1 MPEPDA
7 HPHSPRRQR
16 ADAAYL
22 ANRSRPPRERRGGYF
37 RQHWRGTLPLA
48 AAVIVS
54 AALVWGSVQLVA
66 FASRRVPLTE
76 FPHAAAALL
85 LLEIA
90 LLLAGVVWWGTG
102 VMRSAARHISKGGS
116 ALVGLLTGMV
126 GLGAFFWAAAFWWQS
141 ARYVM
146 PDVWATLAGGAPPA
160 AVLVETSTRLLI
172 SGDLE
177 FGTTRATRAALDANP
192 KITTIRLE
200 SRGGRVAE
208 GLALGRLLLDRNKDT
223 LVTGE
228 CSSACVTAFAG
239 GARRSIGREARL
251 GLHSVGGQGVRASDL
266 AAANQRSDVF
276 IANRGVEM
284 RFLEEGAAVANDR
297 IWFPPVSTL
306 LVAGLATEVW
316 EARR

>member
-1 MPEPDA
+1 MTGPDA
-7 HPHSPRRQR
+7 HPPSPRRQR

-22 ANRSRPPRERRGGYF
+22 ANRSRPPRQRRGGYL

-48 AAVIVS
+48 VAVIVS

-66 FASRRVPLTE
+66 FASRLVPLTE
-76 FPHAAAALL
+76 YPHAAAALL

-90 LLLAGVVWWGTG
+90 LLLVGVVWWGTG
-102 VMRSAARHISKGGS
+102 VMRSAAHHISKGGS
-116 ALVGLLTGMV
+116 ALVGLLTGTV
-126 GLGAFFWAAAFWWQS
+126 GLGAFFWAGAFWWQS

-160 AVLVETSTRLLI
+160 AVLVETSTRLFI

-239 GARRSIGREARL
+239 GARRSIGREAKL
-251 GLHSVGGQGVRASDL
+251 GLHSVGGKGVRASDL
-266 AAANQRSDVF
+266 VAANQRSDVF

-284 RFLEEGAAVANDR
+284 RFLEEGSAVANDQ

-306 LVAGLATEVW
+306 LVAGLATEVLDNK
-316 EARR
+316 R

>member
-1 MPEPDA
+1 
-7 HPHSPRRQR
+7 
-16 ADAAYL
+16 
-22 ANRSRPPRERRGGYF
+22 
-37 RQHWRGTLPLA
+37 
-48 AAVIVS
+48 
-54 AALVWGSVQLVA
+54 
-66 FASRRVPLTE
+66 
-76 FPHAAAALL
+76 
-85 LLEIA
+85 
-90 LLLAGVVWWGTG
+90 
-102 VMRSAARHISKGGS
+102 
-116 ALVGLLTGMV
+116 
-126 GLGAFFWAAAFWWQS
+126 
-141 ARYVM
+141 
-146 PDVWATLAGGAPPA
+146 
-160 AVLVETSTRLLI
+160 VLVEASTRLLI

-284 RFLEEGAAVANDR
+284 RFLEEGSAVANDQ

-316 EARR
+316 EAKR